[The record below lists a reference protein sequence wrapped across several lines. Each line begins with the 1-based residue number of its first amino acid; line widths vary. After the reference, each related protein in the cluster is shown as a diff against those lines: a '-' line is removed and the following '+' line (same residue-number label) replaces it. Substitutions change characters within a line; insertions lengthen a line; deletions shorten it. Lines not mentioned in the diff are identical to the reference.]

1 MNRRSLMAIV
11 AIAVALAL
19 APACRK
25 VGKLALQ
32 TETRAAEYAVASE
45 IRTAY
50 RVESALEAEVRAG
63 YAVQS
68 AVIASHVGAQAAHDG
83 HLLLLREI
91 SGQTEA
97 ATDLHRANSA
107 SSVGHGVA
115 RHDGI
120 SGALVEVHV
129 ANDAIKAVKEEQE
142 RKRKFEDLIAQGDEA
157 AARGEID
164 VAAKKY
170 SEANAT
176 GIADHSE
183 APDTIGRGIIRDLAN
198 GKTSDV
204 VADLARLSASPL
216 DLSPAVRKGMLDA
229 VRKRSSEAA
238 FQHVERTL
246 GTTAVTANQHFTLV
260 SLDNTLVTMRDVSV
274 DQRHASLPWGVDLSL
289 YTVVIDDRLR
299 TGHDGMLHHLGG
311 NAARWRKPKNVRIE
325 LLEQIDQLPDV
336 LHETTTGVFARPLR
350 RAKWVKIVVGAVVLV
365 RLCDHGD
372 QTNNPRDAC

>member
-25 VGKLALQ
+25 LGKLALQ

-68 AVIASHVGAQAAHDG
+68 AVIASHVGAQAARDG
-83 HLLLLREI
+83 HLVREI

-97 ATDLHRANSA
+97 ATDLHRANRA
-107 SSVGHGVA
+107 SSVGRGVA
-115 RHDGI
+115 PHDGI

-183 APDTIGRGIIRDLAN
+183 APNTIARDIIRDLAE

-216 DLSPAVRKGMLDA
+216 DLSPLVRKGMLDA

-246 GTTAVTANQHFTLV
+246 GTSAVTANQHFTLV

-299 TGHDGMLHHLGG
+299 IGYNGMLHHLGD

-325 LLEQIDQLPDV
+325 LLEEIDQLPDV

-350 RAKWVKIVVGAVVLV
+350 RAKTVKKVAGAVVLV
-365 RLCDHGD
+365 RLCDRGN
-372 QTNNPRDAC
+372 QTNNSRDAC